1 MASRLPS
8 SHPWRHPR
16 GARVSA
22 GSGARCSSRATS
34 SRRRVSAGMP
44 RRIREAGPGAALL
57 DTHVWVWYE
66 EGAEARLPR
75 AALAVLRR
83 HVQAGQL
90 YVSPL
95 SAWEVAMLVAKRR
108 LRLSLDVPSW
118 VARALGA
125 TLVTRDREILAY
137 GATGHVVVL
146 DAAA

>member
-1 MASRLPS
+1 
-8 SHPWRHPR
+8 
-16 GARVSA
+16 
-22 GSGARCSSRATS
+22 
-34 SRRRVSAGMP
+34 MP

-118 VARALGA
+118 VARAFEMPGLRAAPLTPAVGVDAALLPGEAPHDPVDRLLIATARALGA

-137 GATGHVVVL
+137 GAKGHVAVL